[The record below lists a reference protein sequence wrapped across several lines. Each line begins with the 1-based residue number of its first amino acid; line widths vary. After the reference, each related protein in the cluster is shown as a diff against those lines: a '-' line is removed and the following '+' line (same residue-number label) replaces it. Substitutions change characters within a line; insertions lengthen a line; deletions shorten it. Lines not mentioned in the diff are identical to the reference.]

1 MAKKEN
7 QIIDYFNIL
16 KKFNRQDSSYLF
28 IGKGL
33 RVAVKIA
40 KLINCTQE
48 SHFCDNCDDC
58 LKIENFNHPDV
69 YIIDAAELSSIKI
82 ADVRKVEDFFHLC
95 SFQGEKKIAIINL
108 AHKMTNAAANA
119 FLKTLEEPP
128 ANCLTFLISQ
138 RTDLI
143 MPTILS
149 RCKKIYLPY
158 KQEVDDLLQQE
169 LLDFINDGVFE
180 ATTRKQLK
188 NFLSRLIGLMRD
200 YLMSQYC
207 SNSENL
213 INKNNYEI
221 ILKLNYPPRLVQK
234 KVEELLKI
242 YNNAASINLNLASN
256 LVKSLF

>member
-1 MAKKEN
+1 
-7 QIIDYFNIL
+7 
-16 KKFNRQDSSYLF
+16 
-28 IGKGL
+28 
-33 RVAVKIA
+33 
-40 KLINCTQE
+40 
-48 SHFCDNCDDC
+48 
-58 LKIENFNHPDV
+58 
-69 YIIDAAELSSIKI
+69 
-82 ADVRKVEDFFHLC
+82 
-95 SFQGEKKIAIINL
+95 
-108 AHKMTNAAANA
+108 
-119 FLKTLEEPP
+119 
-128 ANCLTFLISQ
+128 
-138 RTDLI
+138 